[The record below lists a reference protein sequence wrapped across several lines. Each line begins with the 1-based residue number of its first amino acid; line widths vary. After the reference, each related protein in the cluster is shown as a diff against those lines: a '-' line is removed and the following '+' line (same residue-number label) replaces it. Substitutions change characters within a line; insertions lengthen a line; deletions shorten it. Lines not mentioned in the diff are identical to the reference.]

1 MKQEGRINVS
11 LSDSLC
17 FPSKISTFAG
27 YCYVEIDVS
36 GLSEPLIFLSMVE
49 ARGLSTIV

>member
-36 GLSEPLIFLSMVE
+36 GLSQPPIFLSMVV
-49 ARGLSTIV
+49 ARALSTFV